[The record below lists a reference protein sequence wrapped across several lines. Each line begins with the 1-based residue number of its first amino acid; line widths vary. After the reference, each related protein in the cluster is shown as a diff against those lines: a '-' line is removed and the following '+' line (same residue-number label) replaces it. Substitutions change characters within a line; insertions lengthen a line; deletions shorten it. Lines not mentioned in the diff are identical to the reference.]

1 MSGVWTA
8 RPVSS
13 KNDANA
19 PGLDR
24 HTGRADAAQLK
35 PRMRTVAPSAIS
47 REMAA
52 KLSERFGY
60 TTEYWL
66 NLGNLGPTGAGAL
79 VSGAP
84 LRNGLILPGS
94 GVDRLPRSRPRPMLV
109 HGQPFLQ
116 CERGRRS

>member
-1 MSGVWTA
+1 MSGVWIA
-8 RPVSS
+8 RPVSP

-66 NLGNLGPTGAGAL
+66 NLGNLGPTGAG
-79 VSGAP
+79 GAP